1 LCLIA
6 AAAYARYGMSNPKDY
21 TFYQP
26 WSTPYIVPRIS
37 TAEIVAFVV
46 VEHLLVG
53 AGVALI
59 ARAVR

>member
-6 AAAYARYGMSNPKDY
+6 AAAYTRYALSNPKDY

-37 TAEIVAFVV
+37 TPQIVAFVV

-59 ARAVR
+59 ARSAR